1 MKTCKIC
8 EKDLPDTEFTVVS
21 YASITGKRY
30 LDSHCRPC
38 RYATR
43 KAVRQAGSKTCPQ
56 CNITHLVTQHYKGD
70 PMCMQCRDDKK
81 AGKQSKRVR
90 IEPYEIHSKTPPP
103 NLAHRNILWDED
115 LVKSPPY
122 VIPKIPDILTN
133 PIQAMLS
140 GTWA

>member
-1 MKTCKIC
+1 MKTCKAC
-8 EKDLPDTEFTVVS
+8 EKELPDSAFAIASRSRVDGTKYL
-21 YASITGKRY
+21 YAR
-30 LDSHCRPC
+30 CVPC
-38 RYATR
+38 RNAHR
-43 KAVRQAGSKTCPQ
+43 RARVKASSKTCPQ